1 MKVSVYT
8 ADLRSELPMRYAEG
22 GVRAGFPSP
31 AQDYETEAIDLNKE
45 LVRHPA
51 TTFYARA
58 YGDSMHDSGID
69 DGDLL
74 IVDKSIEP
82 QEEDIVVAFVDGE
95 FTLKRIRMDKAAGC
109 LWLMPSNDNY
119 PPIRVTSENHFMVWG
134 VVTYNIKR
142 HLKRSK

>member
-58 YGDSMHDSGID
+58 YGDSMHDS
-69 DGDLL
+69 
-74 IVDKSIEP
+74 
-82 QEEDIVVAFVDGE
+82 
-95 FTLKRIRMDKAAGC
+95 AAGGRYC
-109 LWLMPSNDNY
+109 SGFCRWRIY
-119 PPIRVTSENHFMVWG
+119 IEAY
-134 VVTYNIKR
+134 TYG
-142 HLKRSK
+142 